1 MAGPDSRA
9 LLFETTALIDLYR
22 GKDVVRPY
30 FEQLVEGSL
39 QGYVS
44 VITEAELWRGLRVH
58 EVETHEALLSFFFVL
73 PVTSAAARLAGL
85 WMQIYADQGLGWMDA
100 LIVASAEQANLSVL
114 TRDKPLATCLAT
126 EADFERYELEN

>member
-1 MAGPDSRA
+1 MAAPDSRS

-44 VITEAELWRGLRVH
+44 VITEAELWRGLSTRG
-58 EVETHEALLSFFFVL
+58 T
-73 PVTSAAARLAGL
+73 
-85 WMQIYADQGLGWMDA
+85 
-100 LIVASAEQANLSVL
+100 LIV
-114 TRDKPLATCLAT
+114 RI
-126 EADFERYELEN
+126 